1 MSKQSYI
8 KSFYK
13 PKSAD
18 ELEIDQ
24 LKSAQLSRASR
35 ATAIET
41 ARSCKSIATSIRS
54 SIIDLSSQSNVSSL

>member
-18 ELEIDQ
+18 ELKIDQ

-35 ATAIET
+35 AL
-41 ARSCKSIATSIRS
+41 RLKLQ
-54 SIIDLSSQSNVSSL
+54 DLANQLQLQLDLLL